1 MDKDSKLLNSISYF
15 DQLSTK
21 AKELYEKIKKEKNDI
36 YPEEF
41 VWVKTDGTIFNFNK
55 FKNTETRVYLKIQK
69 INKTK

>member
-1 MDKDSKLLNSISYF
+1 MDKDSELLNSISYF

-41 VWVKTDGTIFNFNK
+41 VCVKTDGTIFNFNK
-55 FKNTETRVYLKIQK
+55 FKIQ
-69 INKTK
+69 